1 MVTDIKVGASVQHE
15 AARQAL
21 VAIAAKAKDG
31 QHLSYQELAE
41 ALGRKPTDARA
52 MAQVC
57 DLLDSAA
64 ALARRPL
71 MALWTVRN
79 ASRNVNSQA
88 WVKDTLPG
96 LRELLIAEARAHR
109 FSDADEGA
117 IQDALSQLAGKGNRK
132 AWSYVRDLIPQQEM
146 LDRLEGR
153 EPSQAIDSLN
163 DLGTD
168 EPPVIITAG
177 RRYVRDAAVRAAV
190 MVRAAGKCEFCE
202 KPGFIC
208 SDGKRY
214 LECHH
219 IILLSEDGKDRKT
232 NVIALC
238 PGHHRE
244 AHFGESSVEME
255 RQMLLIVQRK
265 ELNPRR

>member
-1 MVTDIKVGASVQHE
+1 MVMGGKVGASVQHE

-21 VAIAAKAKDG
+21 IVIARAAKARATLK
-31 QHLSYQELAE
+31 YQGLAA

-64 ALARRPL
+64 TLARRPL

-79 ASRNVNSQA
+79 AAGDVNSQA

-96 LRELLIAEARAHR
+96 LRKLLIAEAKAHK

-117 IQDALSQLAGKGNRK
+117 IRDALGQLTGMGNRK
-132 AWSYVRDLIPQQEM
+132 AWTHVRGIIPQEEM

-153 EPSQAIDSLN
+153 KPSPETDSLN

-177 RRYVRDAAVRAAV
+177 RRYIRDAAVRSAV
-190 MVRAAGKCEFCE
+190 MIRAAGNCEFCE
-202 KPGFIC
+202 EPGFKR
-208 SDGKRY
+208 SDGRRY

-219 IILLSEDGKDRKT
+219 IIALSDDGEDRMT

-244 AHFGESSVEME
+244 AHFGESSAEME
-255 RQMLLIVQRK
+255 KRMVVIVRGK
-265 ELNPRR
+265 EVGSSG